1 MISHCHRS
9 FYRIPTM
16 PMTPGQPCSPRRIRC
31 RERSAPLHF
40 VSSRA
45 HDQLRGRREAI
56 LSCTNQYLG
65 EITGRMSLG
74 FKIPR
79 STFFFGLKQR
89 VSRSCFPLIYPK
101 KTSPSFGKCR
111 SRRAPRKKNSAVA
124 TEISSREGACSAKVA
139 HVPWPRRIYAQ
150 TPNLPMKHLACEN

>member
-79 STFFFGLKQR
+79 STFFFWAETTSIKEL
-89 VSRSCFPLIYPK
+89 FPFDLPGENITFLRQVPI
-101 KTSPSFGKCR
+101 PQG
-111 SRRAPRKKNSAVA
+111 A
-124 TEISSREGACSAKVA
+124 TEEELCRCDGNLFEGRCVQCESGTR
-139 HVPWPRRIYAQ
+139 P
-150 TPNLPMKHLACEN
+150 LAS